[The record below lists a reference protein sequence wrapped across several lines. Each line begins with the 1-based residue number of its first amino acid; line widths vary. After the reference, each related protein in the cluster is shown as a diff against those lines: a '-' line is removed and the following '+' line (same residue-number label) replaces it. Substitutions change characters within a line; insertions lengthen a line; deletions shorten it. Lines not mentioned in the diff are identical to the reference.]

1 MNVIFCDIDG
11 TINPLTY
18 RGNDMFMEGKLEVLS
33 EICNK
38 TNSSIVISSSW
49 KLCTENEELA
59 KKIKKIFFKYN
70 INFLGFTPSVPNPNR
85 ANGQRMWKEW
95 DIEYYLYLHP
105 EIDKFC
111 ILDDEDYDLN
121 NYKDK
126 LVFIDYKT
134 GITGYY
140 TDEIIKK
147 LNK

>member
-1 MNVIFCDIDG
+1 MNVIFCDKDG
-11 TINPLTY
+11 TINPLRY
-18 RGNDMFMEGKLEVLS
+18 DGNDMFSKEKLEILS
-33 EICNK
+33 NICNI
-38 TNSSIVISSSW
+38 TNSSIVLSSSC
-49 KLCTENEELA
+49 KLCEKEKELA
-59 KKIKKIFFKYN
+59 IKFKEIFSKYN

-85 ANGQRMWKEW
+85 AKGQRMWKEW

-111 ILDDEDYDLN
+111 ILDDEDYDLS

>member
-38 TNSSIVISSSW
+38 TNSSIVISSSK
-49 KLCTENEELA
+49 KLCTNNRELAEEL
-59 KKIKKIFFKYN
+59 KKTFSNYN
-70 INFLGFTPSVPNPNR
+70 INFLGFTPSVPNPFKVH
-85 ANGQRMWKEW
+85 GQEMWKEW

-111 ILDDEDYDLN
+111 ILDDEDYDLS